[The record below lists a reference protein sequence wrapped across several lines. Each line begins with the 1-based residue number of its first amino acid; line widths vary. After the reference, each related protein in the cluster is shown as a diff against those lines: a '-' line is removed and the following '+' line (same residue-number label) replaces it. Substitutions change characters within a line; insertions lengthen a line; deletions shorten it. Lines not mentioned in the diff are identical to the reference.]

1 MGNYDPI
8 DFIGEDATQG
18 NRVNHGGPAFPRSAA
33 EHSQGGHYEQ
43 DGMTLRDYFAIH
55 ATNQD
60 IEGYRDADLADDGVV
75 EYRRTTAQARYAFAD
90 AMIAAREGGAK

>member
-1 MGNYDPI
+1 MA
-8 DFIGEDATQG
+8 EVKT
-18 NRVNHGGPAFPRSAA
+18 GGPAFPF
-33 EHSQGGHYEQ
+33 EGGDNNGIEPSV
-43 DGMTLRDYFAIH
+43 GMMLRDYFAIH

-90 AMIAAREGGAK
+90 AMIAAREGGAE

>member
-1 MGNYDPI
+1 MAEI
-8 DFIGEDATQG
+8 KT
-18 NRVNHGGPAFPRSAA
+18 GGPAFPVHPEIRENEPHA
-33 EHSQGGHYEQ
+33 
-43 DGMTLRDYFAIH
+43 GMTLRDYFAIH